1 MNLASMM
8 FKTVGQRAM
17 FSFDAETA
25 HGLSIKALKA
35 GLVPP
40 CTVLEDSRLR
50 QTIAGLDFENP
61 VGLAAG
67 YDKNAE
73 VPDAILRLGFGFT
86 EVGTLTPRA
95 QQGNPKPRVF
105 RLVSDKGIINRLGF
119 NNEGHK
125 AALKRLEKRRHRSGI
140 VGVNIGANKDSEDF
154 VADYELGI
162 STFAHLADYFTVN
175 ISSPNTPGL
184 RNLQT
189 GEALARLLDRVFE
202 TREKAIRQPPVFL
215 KLAPDLTIEDVETI
229 SAVINGSSL
238 SGVMISNTT
247 LSRNGLSANP
257 HKEEMG
263 GLSGAPLFERST
275 IMLARFRQ
283 RLTKTIPLI
292 GIGGISDGETAFAKL
307 EAGASL
313 VQLYSCMVYEGPAIA
328 SNICKD
334 LVKRMMGEGLSSID
348 QVTGRKTDEWAAKP
362 LSE

>member
-1 MNLASMM
+1 MNLANMM
-8 FKTVGQRAM
+8 FKTIGQKAM

-40 CTVLEDSRLR
+40 CPVAKDEMLS
-50 QTIAGLDFENP
+50 QTIAGLTFENP
-61 VGLAAG
+61 IGLAAG

-95 QQGNPKPRVF
+95 QEGNPKPRVF

-125 AALKRLEKRRHRSGI
+125 AALERLEARKHHTGI

-154 VADYELGI
+154 VADYGLGI

-202 TREKAIRQPPVFL
+202 TREKAVGQPPVFL
-215 KLAPDLTIEDVETI
+215 KLAPDLTMEDVETI
-229 SAVINGSSL
+229 SALINRSSL

-247 LSRNGLSANP
+247 LSRSGLSENP
-257 HKEEMG
+257 NKEEMG

-283 RLTKTIPLI
+283 HLNETIPLI
-292 GIGGISDGETAFAKL
+292 GIGGISNAETAFAKL

-328 SNICKD
+328 SNISNG
-334 LVKRMMGEGLSSID
+334 LIKRMSDEGLTSLG
-348 QVTGRKTDEWAAKP
+348 QVTGRKADEWAAKP